1 MEGVTMMSHSIQF
14 KGLRKPLILAILS
27 AVCSFYCPAQ
37 TSSNPAGDPARV
49 EAFQLYNAGKYVDA
63 MPLLEKY
70 VASHPSDLA
79 AKEHWAYSL
88 VQYAGTLADPDER
101 KKTRVKA
108 RALAVEL
115 KQAGDNSNLLQMMLD
130 LPEDGSEPRF
140 SDRKDVDDAMKAAEA
155 DFSRGDLDKALD
167 GYQHVLSL
175 DPQNYDAALF
185 TGDVY
190 FKQHSY
196 DLAGQWFARAIQIN
210 PNRETAY
217 RYWGDALEASA
228 RNAEAR
234 GKFIDAVIAE
244 PYSNKAWMGL
254 RQWADEN
261 KLALNN
267 VVLQNKSSVQTEGT
281 NATIT
286 LDPSALA
293 NDSAG
298 MAAWIVYGGVR
309 LSWQR
314 EKFKQEFPDENNYRH
329 SLKEEAEALDAMVN
343 VIAED
348 AKDKKK
354 AKKIDPALLSLVQLD
369 KSGRLDPF
377 VLFNRADS
385 GIARDYE
392 AYRSAHRDTLV
403 RYLDEFVVPKAP

>member
-1 MEGVTMMSHSIQF
+1 MFRSIQF
-14 KGLRKPLILAILS
+14 KVALVIAILS
-27 AVCSFYCPAQ
+27 AVCSVDCPAQ
-37 TSSNPAGDPARV
+37 TSSTAGEDPART
-49 EAFQLYNAGKYVDA
+49 EAFQLYSAGKYVDA

-70 VASHPSDLA
+70 AASHPSDLI

-88 VQYAGTLADPDER
+88 AQYAGTLTDPEER
-101 KKTRVKA
+101 KKTRAKA

-115 KQAGDNSNLLQMMLD
+115 KQAGDNSNLLQIMLD
-130 LPEDGSEPRF
+130 LPEDGSEARF

-155 DFSRGDLDKALD
+155 DFSRGDLDKARD
-167 GYQHVLSL
+167 GYQRVLLL
-175 DPQNYDAALF
+175 DPQNYEAALF

-196 DLAGQWFARAIQIN
+196 DLAGQWFARAVQIN

-217 RYWGDALEASA
+217 RYWGDALKSSS
-228 RNAEAR
+228 RNVEAR
-234 GKFIDAVIAE
+234 EKFIDAVIAE
-244 PYSNKAWMGL
+244 PYGRNAWMGL
-254 RQWADEN
+254 RQWVDDN
-261 KLALNN
+261 KLMLNI
-267 VVLQNKSSVQTEGT
+267 VVLQDKSSVQTEGK

-286 LDPSALA
+286 LDPNALGG
-293 NDSAG
+293 DTAG

-314 EKFKQEFPDENNYRH
+314 EKFKKEYPDETSYRH
-329 SLKEEAEALDAMVN
+329 SLKEEAQALDTMMT
-343 VIAED
+343 VIAQD
-348 AKDKKK
+348 AKDKEK

-369 KSGRLDPF
+369 KSGLLEPF

-392 AYRSAHRDTLV
+392 AYRSAHRNTLV